1 MQMMAGFDAR
11 RATRGIF
18 PWTVI
23 LALLLTGGQVRAQ
36 SSFTVERAAG
46 AESCPNAAWLA
57 ARMEGIR
64 GKSARGRTE
73 YRVTFSQAGEEFA
86 ASITAGSPGQR
97 RTILSRRPTCVAL
110 GEATAVTLALLFD
123 SDALEEEHPPEPA
136 LRLVAPMVAVAAP
149 PPPPRGASVSVGAAG
164 LVGILGPLSLAGTA
178 ETGGAIG
185 RWRAGV
191 GALWA
196 LPDTHTLGPGSVRE
210 ELLSGLVRLCHSPLQ
225 RRKLRVDVCSGAY
238 VGATTGEAGGF
249 STNDQRSRLWVA
261 VPAELV
267 LAYAPARHLGWELSA
282 GALWQVRRNDFGID
296 GLGAAYRSP
305 VVAGIVSLRAVAL
318 LFW

>member
-1 MQMMAGFDAR
+1 MMAGFDAR
-11 RATRGIF
+11 RAYRGIF

-46 AESCPNAAWLA
+46 AESCPNAEWLA
-57 ARMEGIR
+57 ARVEGIR
-64 GKSARGRTE
+64 GKGARGRTE

-136 LRLVAPMVAVAAP
+136 PQMVVPVVTIVTP
-149 PPPPRGASVSVGAAG
+149 PPPPRTFRISVGAAG
-164 LVGILGPLSLAGTA
+164 LVGALGSFSLAGTA

-185 RWRAGV
+185 RWWV
-191 GALWA
+191 DIGALWA
-196 LPDTHTLGPGSVRE
+196 LPETHTLAPGSVRE
-210 ELLSGLVRLCHSPLQ
+210 EMLSGLVRLCASPVQ
-225 RRKLRVDVCSGAY
+225 RRKLRMDVCSGVY
-238 VGATTGEAGGF
+238 VGATTGDASGF
-249 STNDQRSRLWVA
+249 STNGQRTRLWLA
-261 VPAELV
+261 LPAELV
-267 LAYAPARHLGWELSA
+267 LAYTPTRRLGWELSA
-282 GALWQVRRNDFGID
+282 GALWQLERSDFGID

-305 VVAGIVSLRAVAL
+305 VVAGLVSLRAVAQL
-318 LFW
+318 PW